1 MKTGYA
7 RNAGWMALVVVLVA
21 TASVVSLVSSY
32 RSEVASHR
40 RVLAD
45 RGQVVLEALRAGI
58 LAHGRMGR
66 YRGDRLSII
75 FEELAQSSDIVS
87 LALRAPNGELLASGG
102 DPAEIPDKTPGE
114 TEWTDAR
121 LIKVLDVEFS
131 AECRQ
136 GPEGRSWQARESL
149 EDWSTFSGGRYKLI
163 AVLNASALRTAIQ
176 RHQVQLFVSIGGLL
190 MLLSLSSWIFMQG
203 VRRSELAA
211 ELEHERERARRQQQ
225 IAQLGAGLAHET
237 KNPLGIVR
245 GLAQSIGAQ
254 ADRESV
260 ASRQAASIVDEVDRV
275 IGSVNSFLALARPP
289 EAHTR
294 AIALDPFFESFLP
307 LVQMD
312 SLAANVNVCYQPSGL
327 AIEADENLLRRALLN
342 LILNAL
348 IASDANGSVSIAA
361 VQAGSHVSLRV
372 RDSGCGIEPENLARI
387 TEPYFSRFPNGS
399 GLGLSI
405 VEQIANAHGW
415 VLTISSTRGEGTEV
429 ALENIRSVQQS

>member
-1 MKTGYA
+1 
-7 RNAGWMALVVVLVA
+7 MALVVVLVA

-66 YRGDRLSII
+66 YRADRLSVI
-75 FEELAQSSDIVS
+75 FEELARSSDIVA
-87 LALRAPNGELLASGG
+87 LALRAPDGELLASGG
-102 DPAEIPDKTPGE
+102 DPAEIPDKTSGQ
-114 TEWTDAR
+114 TEWTEAR

-131 AECRQ
+131 AECGR
-136 GPEGRSWQARESL
+136 GNEGRGWQARE
-149 EDWSTFSGGRYKLI
+149 DMDNWSTFSGGKYKLV
-163 AVLNASALRTAIQ
+163 AVLNASALQTAIQ
-176 RHQVQLFVSIGGLL
+176 RHQVHLLISIGALL
-190 MLLSLSSWIFMQG
+190 MLLSLGMWVFMQG
-203 VRRSELAA
+203 VRRSELAT
-211 ELEHERERARRQQQ
+211 ELEHERERTRRQQQ

-254 ADRESV
+254 ADPESAV
-260 ASRQAASIVDEVDRV
+260 SRQAASIVDEVDRV

-294 AIALDPFFESFLP
+294 TIALDPFFESFLP

-348 IASDANGSVSIAA
+348 IASDSNGSVSIAA
-361 VQAGSHVSLRV
+361 IQVEGHVSLRV
-372 RDSGCGIEPENLARI
+372 RDAGCGIEPEDLARI

-405 VEQIANAHGW
+405 VEQIADVHGW
-415 VLTISSTRGEGTEV
+415 ILTISSRRGEGTEV
-429 ALENIRSVQQS
+429 ALENIRSVRQS